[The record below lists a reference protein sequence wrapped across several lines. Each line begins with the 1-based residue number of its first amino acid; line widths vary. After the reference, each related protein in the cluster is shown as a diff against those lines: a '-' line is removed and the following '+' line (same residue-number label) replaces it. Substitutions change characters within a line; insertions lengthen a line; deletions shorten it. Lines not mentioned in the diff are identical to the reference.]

1 MQHWQ
6 LVNASTI
13 TVSNTAEDLWS
24 NATEYFKWC
33 DEHPIE
39 IKKTLVSGK
48 EAGKIVLTETPR
60 PYSVKGLCIHCGIL
74 QEYIRDIQQTKD
86 KSSKY
91 YMVISTI
98 LYLIFVQNQEL
109 AMIGVYN
116 PVFTQRV
123 LNMDKDDTPVSA
135 ITVNVVHGLPQLS
148 NSESEVLEKLD
159 LDMLMDGKLSIE
171 KS

>member
-6 LVNASTI
+6 LVSAGMR
-13 TVSNTAEDLWS
+13 TVSNTPEGLWS

-33 DEHPIE
+33 DDNPVE

-48 EAGKIVLTETPR
+48 EAGRTVVTETPR
-60 PYSVKGLCIHCGIL
+60 PYSVKGLCVHCGIL
-74 QEYIRDIQQTKD
+74 QEYVRDIQQTKD

-98 LYLIFVQNQEL
+98 LYLIFIQNQEL

-116 PVFTQRV
+116 PVFTSRV
-123 LNMDKDDTPVSA
+123 LNMDKDDTPVSS

-148 NSESEVLEKLD
+148 NSENEVLEKLD
-159 LDMLMDGKLSIE
+159 LETLMSGKLNIE